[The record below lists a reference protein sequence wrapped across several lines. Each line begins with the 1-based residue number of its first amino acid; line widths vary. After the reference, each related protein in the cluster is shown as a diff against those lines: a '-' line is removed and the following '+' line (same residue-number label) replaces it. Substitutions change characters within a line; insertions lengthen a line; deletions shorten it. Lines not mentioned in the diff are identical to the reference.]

1 MVVASEFRAA
11 FNSSVLLAWSAVALD
26 ASAKDLICLLYS
38 VRKAFKLASFS
49 TYWASEVLPSFLA
62 SACAFFISS
71 MAFFNSWA
79 DFTTSSMSMSNSAN
93 LMFSPAISQEVLEVL
108 TKSFQKDCHKLSVN
122 KPLMLNSG
130 HLPTLLLRHCLN
142 AMVFPLPQRLQRAY

>member
-1 MVVASEFRAA
+1 
-11 FNSSVLLAWSAVALD
+11 
-26 ASAKDLICLLYS
+26 
-38 VRKAFKLASFS
+38 
-49 TYWASEVLPSFLA
+49 
-62 SACAFFISS
+62 FISS

-93 LMFSPAISQEVLEVL
+93 LMFSPAISQVILEVL

-142 AMVFPLPQRLQRAY
+142 AMVFPLPQRLQRAYSLRCQGLGKLPQQTIHHHGFHHLNSP